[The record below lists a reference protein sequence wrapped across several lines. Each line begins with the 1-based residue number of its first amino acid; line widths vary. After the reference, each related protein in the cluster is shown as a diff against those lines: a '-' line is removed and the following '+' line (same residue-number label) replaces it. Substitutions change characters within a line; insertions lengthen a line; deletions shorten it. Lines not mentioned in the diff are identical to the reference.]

1 MKIQKR
7 KYAVPSQST
16 PIFAI
21 PTFTYFFNKV
31 SGFVNPDLEWVW
43 WVSISVSVAIWF
55 FINFKI
61 KINGNN

>member
-7 KYAVPSQST
+7 KYSAPSEST

-31 SGFVNPDLEWVW
+31 SGFVNTDLEWVW
-43 WVSISVSVAIWF
+43 WVSVSISFTIWIL
-55 FINFKI
+55 INFKI
-61 KINGNN
+61 SK